1 MTSASTTLFDPGD
14 TGRRNP
20 SEPPP
25 PVERIGL
32 LRWLRDNL
40 FSSVPNAIISVLG
53 TVALAVTVPRVV
65 DWVLI
70 DSVWYTDDSAACRA
84 AAGACWAVIAEKHR
98 VMFFGL
104 YPFEEHWRPFLALL
118 IYVGTLG
125 VSAIP
130 RFWRWKFLLPLWIV
144 ATTSIITLMFG
155 GVLGMRA
162 LETNDWGG
170 LPLTMVVFTGTMV
183 IGSPIAVV
191 LALGRRS
198 DLPVVKTICVIFIE
212 GVRAVPL
219 VTVLFCAAVV
229 FPLFFPPGITIDK
242 LMRVVVAMGIF
253 FGCFQAEVIRGG
265 LQAIPRGQY
274 EAANSL
280 GLSYW
285 QTTRKIILPQAI
297 RIVIPGL
304 MNHVISSFKNSTYV
318 IIVGL
323 FDILNAT
330 SASVADPNWIAYYTE
345 AYLFVAF
352 VYFLG
357 AFALSRYGQF
367 LERRFGEGR
376 RY

>member
-53 TVALAVTVPRVV
+53 IVALAVTVPRVV

>member
-53 TVALAVTVPRVV
+53 IVALAVTVPRVV

-98 VMFFGL
+98 IMFFGL

-130 RFWRWKFLLPLWIV
+130 RFWRWRFLLPLWIA
-144 ATTSIITLMFG
+144 ATTAIVTLMLG
-155 GVLGMRA
+155 GVLGLRA

-170 LPLTMVVFTGTMV
+170 LPLTMMVFTGTMV
-183 IGSPIAVV
+183 IGSPIAVL

-242 LMRVVVAMGIF
+242 LMRVIVAMGIF

>member
-32 LRWLRDNL
+32 LRLLRDNL

-53 TVALAVTVPRVV
+53 IVALAVTVPRVV

-98 VMFFGL
+98 IMFFGL

-130 RFWRWKFLLPLWIV
+130 RFWRWRFLLPLWIA
-144 ATTSIITLMFG
+144 ATTAIVTLMLG
-155 GVLGMRA
+155 GVLGLRA

-170 LPLTMVVFTGTMV
+170 LPLTMMVFTGTMV
-183 IGSPIAVV
+183 IASPIAVL

-242 LMRVVVAMGIF
+242 LMRVIVAMGIF